1 MAKDFAVAPLPEKT
15 LTNISDC
22 GYKYWS
28 GMATGKIRLLLP
40 GFYDDPEKRKG
51 EIMFGIGMPE
61 LLVIAVVALLV
72 VGPKKLPDIAKALG
86 KGLSEFRK
94 ATDSATETIKETL
107 KTDELKKD
115 MNGFKDSLLHGTGEE
130 KGASAPPVVPAG
142 SVTSAPPIGS
152 GSDAPKTADPKP
164 QS

>member
-1 MAKDFAVAPLPEKT
+1 
-15 LTNISDC
+15 
-22 GYKYWS
+22 
-28 GMATGKIRLLLP
+28 
-40 GFYDDPEKRKG
+40 
-51 EIMFGIGMPE
+51 MFGIGMPE

-86 KGLSEFRK
+86 KSLSEFRR

-115 MNGFKDSLLHGTGEE
+115 VDDIKDSLLYGRHEE
-130 KGASAPPVVPAG
+130 KETPDPPVEPV
-142 SVTSAPPIGS
+142 GS
-152 GSDAPKTADPKP
+152 GSDAAKTADPKP

>member
-1 MAKDFAVAPLPEKT
+1 
-15 LTNISDC
+15 
-22 GYKYWS
+22 
-28 GMATGKIRLLLP
+28 
-40 GFYDDPEKRKG
+40 
-51 EIMFGIGMPE
+51 MPE

-94 ATDSATETIKETL
+94 ATESATETIKETL

-115 MNGFKDSLLHGTGEE
+115 VDGLKDSLLSGREEE
-130 KGASAPPVVPAG
+130 KEAPASPVAPV
-142 SVTSAPPIGS
+142 GS
-152 GSDAPKTADPKP
+152 GSDAPKTPDPKP

>member
-1 MAKDFAVAPLPEKT
+1 
-15 LTNISDC
+15 
-22 GYKYWS
+22 
-28 GMATGKIRLLLP
+28 
-40 GFYDDPEKRKG
+40 
-51 EIMFGIGMPE
+51 MFGIGMPE

-86 KGLSEFRK
+86 KGLFEFRK
-94 ATDSATETIKETL
+94 ATDSATETIKETF

-115 MNGFKDSLLHGTGEE
+115 MDGLKNSLLHDAGEE
-130 KGASAPPVVPAG
+130 KGASAPPV
-142 SVTSAPPIGS
+142 APVGS